1 MGELLTLREVG
12 IILKLKPETVRR
24 FWIQTG
30 KLPALRIG
38 YQWRVD
44 ADNIPAAIEL
54 RNREL
59 EARAEAARKR
69 KLESNA
75 FKDLNATIAPGGECT
90 RPSEQDQLQ
99 RETRGREW
107 TPPDTPE

>member
-1 MGELLTLREVG
+1 MGELLTLQEVG
-12 IILKLKPETVRR
+12 IMLKLKPETVRR

-30 KLPALRIG
+30 KLPATRIG

-59 EARAEAARKR
+59 EAHKEAARKR
-69 KLESNA
+69 KLQSNA
-75 FKDLNATIAPGGECT
+75 LKDVNATIAPGGECT
-90 RPSEQDQLQ
+90 VPSQQDQLQ
-99 RETRGREW
+99 RETSGREF
-107 TPPDTPE
+107 TPPDIPE